1 MLLVYMENKLTRLKQ
16 YSDPQQ
22 VILNIKTYL
31 GDDIKLFISN
41 RKDKKYMIQHPE
53 TNKWIHFGAM
63 NYMDFTRHQDKK
75 RQNNFKNRNAKWKNA
90 PKYSPAYL
98 SYWLLW

>member
-1 MLLVYMENKLTRLKQ
+1 MENKLTRLKQ